1 MGGGLGRQ
9 EHPMLDDDQL
19 RLDIAR
25 GAHAR
30 VADASTELRAPG
42 QTAKVERVIAG
53 RNSIDDASGRDA

>member
-1 MGGGLGRQ
+1 
-9 EHPMLDDDQL
+9 MLDDDQL